1 MCGAHFLQHDCLP
14 GGVTIAHGQAG
25 LFLLSGAVPA
35 LPVAIPWLA
44 NHDDLSL
51 SSSRPTY
58 FDPCHVLPP
67 PAVPVYQH
75 TAKVFCFLNKIY
87 KDAPPPQILAGQQL
101 QSNIFFWAAEIGACS
116 LRRCIPRCQ
125 LQPNLMRGGYG
136 NPAPAFTPS
145 TKIFNR
151 QSCELENCKGWLGAD
166 SIELCRKRALN
177 LAH

>member
-101 QSNIFFWAAEIGACS
+101 QSNIFFGQRKSARALSVVA
-116 LRRCIPRCQ
+116 
-125 LQPNLMRGGYG
+125 Y
-136 NPAPAFTPS
+136 
-145 TKIFNR
+145 
-151 QSCELENCKGWLGAD
+151 LGASSNQTSCAGD
-166 SIELCRKRALN
+166 MVIRLLLLPHQLRFSTDNRVS
-177 LAH
+177 